1 MPKAVKNTSERHLA
15 ERHLAERHLDP
26 KAVAF
31 CAERHLEEHGVPEV
45 VWWRLM
51 VVARIGVVEEDDV
64 SADERQRDGE
74 VDEPLADQ
82 VEPPS
87 ALDEYCTS

>member
-1 MPKAVKNTSERHLA
+1 M
-15 ERHLAERHLDP
+15 
-26 KAVAF
+26 
-31 CAERHLEEHGVPEV
+31 

-82 VEPPS
+82 VEQPS